1 MSLSWQ
7 ALLKRI
13 IKPSPLC
20 YLFMTIASQPQ
31 LTLDEFLKLPETEP
45 ASDFING
52 EIIQKPMPQ
61 VEHSRLQ
68 MKLGNVINNV
78 TESQKIAYAFSELRC
93 TFGGASI
100 VPDLAVFRWD
110 RILKTSSGRL
120 AKRFDIHPD
129 WAIEILS
136 PDQRLKKV
144 LSKLFH
150 CSRNGTELG
159 WLINPEDES
168 ILGVFP
174 GQRVELYEAADK
186 LPILEGIEL
195 ELTVEQVFGWLSLT

>member
-1 MSLSWQ
+1 
-7 ALLKRI
+7 
-13 IKPSPLC
+13 
-20 YLFMTIASQPQ
+20 MTIASQPQ

-61 VEHSRLQ
+61 AEHSRLQ

-78 TESQKIAYAFSELRC
+78 TENSKIAYAFSELRC

-110 RILKTSSGRL
+110 RIVKTASGKIANRVET
-120 AKRFDIHPD
+120 HPD

-136 PDQRLKKV
+136 PDQKLKKV
-144 LSKLFH
+144 LSKLLH
-150 CSRNGTELG
+150 CVRNGTELG
-159 WLINPEDES
+159 WLLNPEDES
-168 ILGVFP
+168 VLAVFP
-174 GQRVELYEAADK
+174 GQRVELYEGGDR
-186 LPILEGIEL
+186 LPVLSDIEL
-195 ELTVEQVFGWLSLT
+195 ELTVEQVFGWLSI

>member
-1 MSLSWQ
+1 
-7 ALLKRI
+7 
-13 IKPSPLC
+13 
-20 YLFMTIASQPQ
+20 MTIASQPQ
-31 LTLDEFLKLPETEP
+31 LTLEEFLKLPETEP
-45 ASDFING
+45 ASDFINR

-61 VEHSRLQ
+61 GEHGLIQTILSE
-68 MKLGNVINNV
+68 VINGVARN
-78 TESQKIAYAFSELRC
+78 QKIAVAITELRC
-93 TFGGASI
+93 TFGGASF
-100 VPDLAVFRWD
+100 VPDVSVFRWD
-110 RILKTSSGRL
+110 RIPKTSTGRI
-120 AKRFDIHPD
+120 ANRFEIHPD

-144 LSKLFH
+144 LSKLLH

-168 ILGVFP
+168 VLGIFP
-174 GQRVELYEAADK
+174 GQRLELYEGAEK

>member
-1 MSLSWQ
+1 M
-7 ALLKRI
+7 A
-13 IKPSPLC
+13 
-20 YLFMTIASQPQ
+20 IATQPQ
-31 LTLDEFLKLPETEP
+31 LTLDDFLKLPETEP

-61 VEHSRLQ
+61 GEHSLLQ
-68 MKLGNVINNV
+68 TALCETINSIAR
-78 TESQKIAYAFSELRC
+78 SQKIALAFPELRC

-100 VPDLAVFRWD
+100 VPDVSVFRWD
-110 RILKTSSGRL
+110 RIPKTPSGRI
-120 AKRFDIHPD
+120 ANRFEIHPD

-144 LSKLFH
+144 LSKLLH
-150 CSRNGTELG
+150 YSRNGTELG

-168 ILGVFP
+168 VLGIFP
-174 GQRVELYEAADK
+174 GQRLELYEGADK

>member
-1 MSLSWQ
+1 
-7 ALLKRI
+7 
-13 IKPSPLC
+13 
-20 YLFMTIASQPQ
+20 MTIASQPQ
-31 LTLDEFLKLPETEP
+31 LTLDDFLQLPETEP

-61 VEHSRLQ
+61 GEHSLLQ
-68 MKLGNVINNV
+68 ATLCETINRIAR
-78 TESQKIAYAFSELRC
+78 SQKIAYALPELRC

-100 VPDLAVFRWD
+100 ISDVSVFRWD
-110 RILKTSSGRL
+110 RIPKTSSG
-120 AKRFDIHPD
+120 KIVNRFEIHPD

-144 LSKLFH
+144 LSKLLH
-150 CSRNGTELG
+150 CSRNGTEIG

-168 ILGVFP
+168 VLGVFP
-174 GQRVELYEAADK
+174 GQRVELYEGADK

-195 ELTVEQVFGWLSLT
+195 ELTVEQVFGWLSLS

>member
-1 MSLSWQ
+1 
-7 ALLKRI
+7 
-13 IKPSPLC
+13 
-20 YLFMTIASQPQ
+20 MTIASQPQ
-31 LTLDEFLKLPETEP
+31 LTLDDFLKLPETEP
-45 ASDFING
+45 ASDFINK

-61 VEHSRLQ
+61 GEHSRIQ
-68 MKLGNVINNV
+68 AKFCNFINDV
-78 TESQKIAYAFSELRC
+78 TESQKIAYPFPELRC

-100 VPDLAVFRWD
+100 VPDVSVFRWD
-110 RILKTSSGRL
+110 RIPKTPSGRIVN
-120 AKRFDIHPD
+120 RFEIHPD

-144 LSKLFH
+144 LSKLLH

-168 ILGVFP
+168 VMGVFP
-174 GQRVELYEAADK
+174 GQRVELYESADK

>member
-1 MSLSWQ
+1 
-7 ALLKRI
+7 
-13 IKPSPLC
+13 
-20 YLFMTIASQPQ
+20 MTIASQPQ

-61 VEHSRLQ
+61 GEHGLIQ
-68 MKLGNVINNV
+68 TTFCEVINGLVRN
-78 TESQKIAYAFSELRC
+78 QKTAIAIPELRC

-100 VPDLAVFRWD
+100 VPDVSVFRWD
-110 RILKTSSGRL
+110 RIPKTPSGRIVN
-120 AKRFDIHPD
+120 RFEINPD
-129 WAIEILS
+129 WAIEIVS

-144 LSKLFH
+144 LSKLLH

-168 ILGVFP
+168 VLAVFS
-174 GQRVELYEAADK
+174 GQRVELYEGTDN

-195 ELTVEQVFGWLSLT
+195 EITVEQIFGWLSLT

>member
-1 MSLSWQ
+1 
-7 ALLKRI
+7 
-13 IKPSPLC
+13 
-20 YLFMTIASQPQ
+20 MTLASQPQ

-45 ASDFING
+45 ASDFLNG

-61 VEHSRLQ
+61 GEHSLLRG
-68 MKLGNVINNV
+68 KSCEVINKLA
-78 TESQKIAYAFSELRC
+78 ESQKFALALPELGC

-100 VPDLAVFRWD
+100 VPDVSVFRWD
-110 RILKTSSGRL
+110 RIPKTPSGRI
-120 AKRFDIHPD
+120 ANRFEIHPD

-144 LSKLFH
+144 LSKLLH

-168 ILGVFP
+168 VLGVFP
-174 GQRVELYEAADK
+174 GQRVELYEDADK

-195 ELTVEQVFGWLSLT
+195 ELTAEQVFGWLSL

>member
-1 MSLSWQ
+1 M
-7 ALLKRI
+7 A
-13 IKPSPLC
+13 
-20 YLFMTIASQPQ
+20 IATQPQ

-61 VEHSRLQ
+61 GEHSRLQ
-68 MKLGNVINNV
+68 TKFCNVINNV
-78 TESQKIAYAFSELRC
+78 TESQKIACAFSELRC

-100 VPDLAVFRWD
+100 VPDVSVFRWD
-110 RILKTSSGRL
+110 RIVKTSTGRI
-120 AKRFDIHPD
+120 ANRFDIHPD

-144 LSKLFH
+144 LSKLLH

-168 ILGVFP
+168 VLGIFP
-174 GQRVELYEAADK
+174 GQRLELYEGADQ

-195 ELTVEQVFGWLSLT
+195 ELTAEQVFGWLSLT

>member
-1 MSLSWQ
+1 M
-7 ALLKRI
+7 A
-13 IKPSPLC
+13 
-20 YLFMTIASQPQ
+20 IATQPQ

-61 VEHSRLQ
+61 GQHSLLRS
-68 MKLGNVINNV
+68 KSCHVINQL
-78 TESQKIAYAFSELRC
+78 TESQKIALAFPELRC

-100 VPDLAVFRWD
+100 VPDVSVFRWD
-110 RILKTSSGRL
+110 RIPKTSSGRI
-120 AKRFDIHPD
+120 ANRFEIHPD

-136 PDQRLKKV
+136 PDQGLKKV
-144 LSKLFH
+144 LSKLLH
-150 CSRNGTELG
+150 CSRNSTELG

-168 ILGVFP
+168 VLGIFP
-174 GQRVELYEAADK
+174 GGRVELYEGADK
-186 LPILEGIEL
+186 LPILDGIEL

>member
-1 MSLSWQ
+1 M
-7 ALLKRI
+7 A
-13 IKPSPLC
+13 
-20 YLFMTIASQPQ
+20 IATQPQ
-31 LTLDEFLKLPETEP
+31 LTLEEFLKLLETEP

-61 VEHSRLQ
+61 GEHSLLQ
-68 MKLGNVINNV
+68 TTLCKTINGIAR
-78 TESQKIAYAFSELRC
+78 SQKIAYAFPELRC
-93 TFGGASI
+93 TFGSAAI
-100 VPDLAVFRWD
+100 VPDVSVFSWD
-110 RILKTSSGRL
+110 RIPKTSTGRI
-120 AKRFDIHPD
+120 ANRFEIHPD

-144 LSKLFH
+144 LSKLLY

-168 ILGVFP
+168 VLRIFP

-195 ELTVEQVFGWLSLT
+195 ELTVGQVFGWLSLT